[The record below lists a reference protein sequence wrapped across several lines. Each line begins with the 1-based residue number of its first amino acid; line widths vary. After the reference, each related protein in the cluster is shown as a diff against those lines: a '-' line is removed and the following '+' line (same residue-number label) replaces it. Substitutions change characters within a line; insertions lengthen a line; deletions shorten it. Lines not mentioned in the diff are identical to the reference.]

1 MTEEKDQQS
10 ETTGHK
16 VQSKRPRILYDAG
29 APAPST
35 NPGFNSIQTG
45 GEQFVMKIPNDKVLY
60 LIGRYGQTI
69 KNIQTKSGALIEI
82 GPIHVPCDDTS
93 TEKSVYINGETQ
105 QIEAA
110 KELVDEVICGI
121 PSETNNYLQLLPFP
135 PGTNSYMQQKGW
147 SYPLSRTWTPLAH
160 AGGRVPSTTAELFM
174 MQDRAKNQKIGPLH
188 LPHGDASTEKS
199 VDTTGWPKQ
208 IETTNELLKEIIKG
222 KRVVN
227 ASGPNSYNL
236 PVSYPPGTNSY
247 MQQQVSYPPSGTWAL
262 QGQPPVQQ
270 QQPQYGYFQPGTYGT
285 PPVLASS
292 HGTNSYMQQQIS
304 YPPSGTWALQGQP
317 PVQQQQPQYGY
328 FQPGA
333 YGTPPVLASSHG
345 NSLPPV
351 GDWNLSNQLYE
362 IVKSLGKIVE
372 EHEVTIKNL
381 TEAQAGFQ
389 KCILQPENKPS
400 VS

>member
-10 ETTGHK
+10 ETTGYK
-16 VQSKRPRILYDAG
+16 VQSKRPRILFDAG

-35 NPGFNSIQTG
+35 NPGFNSIQSG
-45 GEQFVMKIPNDKVLY
+45 GEQFVMKISNDKVLY

-82 GPIHVPCDDTS
+82 GPMHVSCDDTS
-93 TEKSVYINGETQ
+93 TQKSAYINGETQ

-174 MQDRAKNQKIGPLH
+174 MQDRAKNQK
-188 LPHGDASTEKS
+188 
-199 VDTTGWPKQ
+199 
-208 IETTNELLKEIIKG
+208 

-227 ASGPNSYNL
+227 ASEPNSYKL
-236 PVSYPPGTNSY
+236 PLSYPPGTNSY

-285 PPVLASS
+285 PSVLASS
-292 HGTNSYMQQQIS
+292 PGTNSYMQQQVS

-333 YGTPPVLASSHG
+333 YGTPPVLAPSHG

-381 TEAQAGFQ
+381 TEAQAGCQ
-389 KCILQPENKPS
+389 KCILQPENKPCELNR
-400 VS
+400 